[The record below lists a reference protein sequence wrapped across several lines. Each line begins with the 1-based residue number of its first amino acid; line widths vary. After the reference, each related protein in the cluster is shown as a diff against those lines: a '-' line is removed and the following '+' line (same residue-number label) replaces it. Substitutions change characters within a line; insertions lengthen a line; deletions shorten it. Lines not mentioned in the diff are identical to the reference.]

1 MMDWVLSIVVLAAA
15 VLIAGA
21 FMLYR
26 RGVRRQA
33 WLMVLLAV
41 IMLAN
46 VAIWALPV
54 AGDRP
59 LLDAPAE
66 GEARSPSPKSG

>member
-15 VLIAGA
+15 VLLGGA
-21 FMLYR
+21 YVLYR

-41 IMLAN
+41 VMLAN

-54 AGDRP
+54 AGDPP
-59 LLDAPAE
+59 LLDAQSE
-66 GEARSPSPKSG
+66 GEAR